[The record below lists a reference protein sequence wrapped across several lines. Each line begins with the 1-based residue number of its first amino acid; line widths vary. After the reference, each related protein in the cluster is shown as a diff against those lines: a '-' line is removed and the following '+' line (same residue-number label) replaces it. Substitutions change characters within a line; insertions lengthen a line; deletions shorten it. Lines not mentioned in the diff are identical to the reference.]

1 MINFIFYALKS
12 FRKCFSHN
20 STWVVF
26 CMVILGFIGAN
37 EMMGVTSL
45 CRYWGLGEKG
55 YHMFLNFFRSSAW
68 SLGGIVSCWCGFVI
82 SQNKLISIDG
92 RVVLQGD
99 HTYVP
104 KDGQR
109 MPGVVTLHQNSET
122 QSKPSYFRGHCW
134 GAIVGLAG
142 SLAAPFGIP
151 LDVSIHQGF
160 LHIDKENNKKE
171 ATTLGP
177 RIVLMAMKFCLKH
190 NLKCTLTLDA
200 FFSKRKC
207 F

>member
-1 MINFIFYALKS
+1 MINYILHALKS
-12 FRKCFSHN
+12 FEKCFSYK

-26 CMVILGFIGAN
+26 CMIILGFIGST
-37 EMMGVTSL
+37 EMMSVTCF
-45 CRYWGLGEKG
+45 CRYWGVGESG
-55 YHMFLNFFRSSAW
+55 YHMFLHFFRSSAW
-68 SLGGIVSCWCGFVI
+68 SLSGIVYCWWSFVI
-82 SQNKLISIDG
+82 SQNKLIFIDG

-142 SLAAPFGIP
+142 SLALPFGIP

-160 LHIDKENNKKE
+160 VHIGKDNEKEK
-171 ATTLGP
+171 TTLGP
-177 RIVLMAMKFCLKH
+177 RIVLMAMKFCQKN
-190 NLKCTLTLDA
+190 NLKSILTLDA
-200 FFSKRKC
+200 FFSKWVH